1 MKDLAATNIFPGDM
15 LLKNFGVTR
24 HGRVV
29 FYDYDESAADRRAIS
44 AALPEPRDED
54 EVMAGAVVHVGPHD
68 IFPEE
73 FRLFLSGNPH
83 ASRRLFEAQHA
94 DLFDHR
100 YWQKLQAAI
109 RAGYVFDTFPYRRR
123 ARFPREDGDSAFT
136 YDMAIR
142 AGDIP

>member
-1 MKDLAATNIFPGDM
+1 VAEND
-15 LLKNFGVTR
+15 V
-24 HGRVV
+24 
-29 FYDYDESAADRRAIS
+29 
-44 AALPEPRDED
+44 
-54 EVMAGAVVHVGPHD
+54 
-68 IFPEE
+68 FPEE
-73 FRLFLSGNPH
+73 FRLFFSGNPH
-83 ASRRLFEAQHA
+83 AKSAFEAQHA
-94 DLFDHR
+94 DLFDYR